1 MENQFKKLFL
11 LDGMALIYRAYFGLI
26 RNPRIT
32 SNGFNASA
40 IFGYTNTLINLL
52 ETQNPSHIAVAF
64 DTSEPTQRHLEFPQY
79 KAQRDAMPE
88 DISASIPH
96 IYKITQAFNIPT
108 LTCPGYEADDI
119 IGTLARKAETE
130 NFETYMVTPDKDFA
144 QLIDDHT
151 HIYKPARS
159 GGEFELLG
167 VNEILQNWD
176 IERVGQVIDIL
187 GLWGD
192 SSDNIPGIPG
202 IGEKTAKQLVKQFDS
217 MEKIIENVDL
227 LKGKQKEKIK
237 DFAEQGLLSKRLV
250 TIDCNTPVNTDI
262 SALKIQPPNLELLKL
277 LFAEFEFKTLGKRFF
292 TNISQGPWT
301 AQVNQLNM
309 DGLELFSAQPE
320 SNIKQESENLFADE
334 LFKKPKTINDVQ
346 HNYQLINSNDDYDAL
361 YSELSQHKSICFDTE
376 TTGLD
381 TKTAELVGISFT
393 VKKHTGYYLALP
405 ENRQEAQAILEKF
418 RPLFEN
424 AAIEKIGHN
433 LKFDISILKWYGISV
448 KGNLFDTMVAHY
460 LIESESRHN
469 MDFLAEVYLEYQP
482 ISISS
487 LIGEKGKSQKSMRD
501 VDADKITEYA
511 VEDADI
517 TLQLKEIFERLL
529 TEKECKSVF
538 ADIEMPLID
547 VLICMEMEGIKIDI
561 DALRDYSITLDAEI
575 SKLSTSIK
583 QQAGIDF
590 NIDSPKQLGEVLFD
604 HLQLNV
610 KAAKTKKTGQY
621 STSESVLSKLAS
633 KHPVIRDVLEYRS
646 YRKLKNTYVDT
657 LPDEIFQATNRI
669 HTTFNQAV
677 TATGRLNS
685 QHPNLQNI
693 PIKTEKGREI
703 RKAFIPKNDDYLIL
717 AADYSQ
723 IELRIMAELSGDSEM
738 ITAFQNDIDI
748 HNATAAKIFD
758 VSVAEVTD
766 DMRRKSKMANFGII
780 YGISAFGL
788 SQRLNIPRAE
798 AKFII
803 DQYFEEY
810 PRVKEYMDKTI
821 EFAHKNGYVK
831 TKMGRK
837 RYLRDINSQNGTIR
851 AAVERNAI
859 NAPIQGTAADMIKI
873 AMINIQKNLNAQSY
887 KSKMLVQIHDELV
900 FDLFR
905 AEREQVIPMIKH
917 EMESAI
923 PMNVPIIVEVGLGK
937 NWLEA
942 H

>member
-1 MENQFKKLFL
+1 
-11 LDGMALIYRAYFGLI
+11 MALIYRAYFGLI

-32 SNGFNASA
+32 SKGFNTSA
-40 IFGYTNTLINLL
+40 IFGYINTLINLL
-52 ETQNPSHIAVAF
+52 ETHQPSHIAVAF

-96 IYKITQAFNIPT
+96 IYKITEAFNIPT

-119 IGTLARKAETE
+119 IGTLARKAESE

-144 QLIDDHT
+144 QLVDDHT
-151 HIYKPARS
+151 YMFKPARS

-167 VNEILQNWD
+167 VNEILKNWD
-176 IERVGQVIDIL
+176 IERVEQVIDIL

-192 SSDNIPGIPG
+192 TSDNIPGIPG
-202 IGEKTAKQLVKQFDS
+202 IGEKTAKQLIKQFDS
-217 MEKIIENVDL
+217 MEKIIENADL
-227 LKGKQKEKIK
+227 LKGKQKEKVK
-237 DFAEQGLLSKRLV
+237 EFAEQGLLSKKLV
-250 TIDCNTPVNTDI
+250 TIDCNTPVNTDLD
-262 SALKIQPPNLELLKL
+262 ALKIQPPNLELLKL
-277 LFAEFEFKTLGKRFF
+277 LFVEFEFKTLGKRFF
-292 TNISQGPWT
+292 TNISQGAWT
-301 AQVNQLNM
+301 APINQLNT

-320 SNIKQESENLFADE
+320 SKIKQDSENQFTEE
-334 LFKKPKTINDVQ
+334 LFKKLKTINDVE
-346 HNYQLINSNDDYDAL
+346 HDYLLINSDDGYDML
-361 YSELSQHKSICFDTE
+361 YSALSQQTSICFDIE

-381 TKTAELVGISFT
+381 TKIAELVGIAFT
-393 VKKHTGYYLALP
+393 VKKHAGYYLFLPANRKETEAL
-405 ENRQEAQAILEKF
+405 LERF
-418 RPLFEN
+418 RPIFEN
-424 AAIEKIGHN
+424 EAIEKIGHN
-433 LKFDISILKWYGISV
+433 LKFDISVLKWYGISV
-448 KGNLFDTMVAHY
+448 CGKLFDTMLAHY

-482 ISISS
+482 VSISS
-487 LIGEKGKSQKSMRD
+487 LIGEKGILQKNMRD
-501 VDADKITEYA
+501 IDADKATQYA
-511 VEDADI
+511 VEDTDV
-517 TLQLKEIFERLL
+517 TLQLKEIFKTLL
-529 TEKECKSVF
+529 IEKECISVF
-538 ADIEMPLID
+538 TDIEMPLID
-547 VLICMEMEGIKIDI
+547 VLIRMEMEGIKIDV
-561 DALRDYSITLDAEI
+561 DTLKDYSITLDAQI
-575 SKLSTSIK
+575 SKLSASIK

-604 HLQLNV
+604 HLQLDA

-633 KHPVIRDVLEYRS
+633 KHPLIGDVLEYRS

-657 LPDEIFQATNRI
+657 LPNEIFPGTNRI
-669 HTTFNQAV
+669 HTTFSQAV

-703 RKAFIPKNDDYLIL
+703 RKAFIPRNDDYLIL
-717 AADYSQ
+717 SADYSQ
-723 IELRIMAELSGDSEM
+723 IELRIMAELSGDEEM
-738 ITAFQNDIDI
+738 INAFQNNIDI
-748 HNATAAKIFD
+748 HNATAAKIFNVTVD
-758 VSVAEVTD
+758 HVTD

-788 SQRLNIPRAE
+788 SQRLNIPRTE

-810 PRVKEYMDKTI
+810 PQVKEYMDKTI
-821 EFAHKNGYVK
+821 DFAHKNEYVK

-837 RYLRDINSQNGTIR
+837 RYLRDINSKNGTIR

-873 AMINIQKNLNAQSY
+873 AMINIQKNLDIHSYQS
-887 KSKMLVQIHDELV
+887 KLLIQIHDELV
-900 FDLFR
+900 FDLYR
-905 AEREQVIPMIKH
+905 GEREQVIPMIKH

-923 PMNVPIIVEVGLGK
+923 TMDVPIIVEIGLGK